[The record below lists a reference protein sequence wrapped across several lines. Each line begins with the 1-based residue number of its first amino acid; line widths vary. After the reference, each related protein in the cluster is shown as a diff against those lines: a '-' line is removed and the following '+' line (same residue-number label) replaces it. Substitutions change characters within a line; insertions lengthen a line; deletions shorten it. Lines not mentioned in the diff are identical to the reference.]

1 MCYLFLWYILYNI
14 TSRNC
19 ESISNGEIGK
29 TSFTRIITF
38 IIKLLK
44 GFDHDYINP
53 GSLEQRLDISREY
66 MDSQYR
72 RMAVIMDATHTPV
85 VKPFNSSFKDYW
97 SYKLKTSAVNTLVC
111 IFYSFQINF
120 SLFCFNC
127 LGLHTSK
134 HENYLC
140 WKKK

>member
-53 GSLEQRLDISREY
+53 GSLEQRPDISREY
-66 MDSQYR
+66 MDSQCR
-72 RMAVIMDATHTPV
+72 RMTVIMEATHTPV

-120 SLFCFNC
+120 
-127 LGLHTSK
+127 
-134 HENYLC
+134 
-140 WKKK
+140 